1 MHLAATALKQNGG
14 CYAEVSTNG
23 GSSWTTVVEVL
34 KGNDDGTFVSNT
46 VSLTGADDNVDLQLR
61 FRAAGKGNGGY
72 CYGDDVIVSGTP
84 NGAN

>member
-1 MHLAATALKQNGG
+1 MHLAASALNQNDG

-23 GSSWTTVVEVL
+23 GSSWTAVVEVL
-34 KGNDDGTFVSNT
+34 RGNTFTSNT
-46 VSLTGADDNVDLQLR
+46 VSPAGADDNVDLQLR